1 LHNPTD
7 KLMTAKLTSV
17 AGFTALAG
25 LDKTIDIPSFSC
37 IKLELP
43 AGPGT
48 LLDKAYEGD

>member
-1 LHNPTD
+1 LYNPTD

-17 AGFTALAG
+17 AGFAPLAG
-25 LDKTIDIPSFSC
+25 LDKTIDIPAFSS